1 MDESNGHINA
11 ETYFSSSSY
20 YNIKFI
26 NVERED
32 DGVNLEPG
40 SYWTFGDPT
49 PSDQLSQDESDVI
62 QPASQT
68 DNLNLEVDRSAAALP
83 SRDISQIN
91 SSNRIQTQ
99 PDPNDPL
106 SSFNPVWESSQ
117 AQTVDPSC
125 PLVPNR
131 VYSLPSLPGGLSD
144 VHKLNKK
151 VLAKA
156 EKLSLHPH
164 LIFTNF

>member
-1 MDESNGHINA
+1 MDESANYLFT

-83 SRDISQIN
+83 PRDI
-91 SSNRIQTQ
+91 
-99 PDPNDPL
+99 
-106 SSFNPVWESSQ
+106 
-117 AQTVDPSC
+117 
-125 PLVPNR
+125 
-131 VYSLPSLPGGLSD
+131 
-144 VHKLNKK
+144 
-151 VLAKA
+151 
-156 EKLSLHPH
+156 
-164 LIFTNF
+164 